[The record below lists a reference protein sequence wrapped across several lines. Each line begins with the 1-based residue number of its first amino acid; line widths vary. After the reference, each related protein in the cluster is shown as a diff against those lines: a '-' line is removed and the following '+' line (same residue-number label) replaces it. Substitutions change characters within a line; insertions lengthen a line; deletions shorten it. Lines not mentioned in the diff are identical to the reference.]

1 MGTAADGASP
11 DGADFVL
18 GIDFGGTK
26 VALATAAPD
35 GSVLRSAR
43 LATNAADGAQQVVER
58 SLDRARELV
67 AATRAATGGA
77 CVAVGAVSPGI
88 VEADRVLLAPNVP
101 GWGGL
106 SLPAALREGLS
117 VDRLELGND
126 VKAAALAEARWGS
139 LRGADPAL
147 LVLLGTGVAAGIVV
161 GGEVVTGAHGAAGEF
176 GYNLRGPQDVIAGD
190 GGPAPLEQAVG
201 GRGIGERGARLLGAP
216 MSAADVFQ
224 SADERARALIDEALD
239 ELAVHVA
246 NLAIAIDPARVGVG
260 GGLMGQ
266 AERVLGALERRLRS
280 AVPFPPELV
289 TAAFVHDG
297 PLRGALALA
306 LGAAR
311 PAAKEAVG

>member
-1 MGTAADGASP
+1 MGTTVDGASR
-11 DGADFVL
+11 DGTDFVL

-43 LATNAADGAQQVVER
+43 LATNAADGAPQVVQR
-58 SLDRARELV
+58 SLHRARELL
-67 AATRAATGGA
+67 AGTSAATGGS
-77 CVAVGAVSPGI
+77 CLAVGAVSPGI

-101 GWGGL
+101 GWDGL

-117 VDRLELGND
+117 IDRLELGND
-126 VKAAALAEARWGS
+126 VKAAALAEARWGR

-176 GYNLRGPQDVIAGD
+176 GYNLRGPQDEIASD
-190 GGPAPLEQAVG
+190 SRPAPLEEAVG
-201 GRGIGERGARLLGAP
+201 GRGIGERGGQLLGTR
-216 MSAADVFQ
+216 MSAEDVFA
-224 SADERARALIDEALD
+224 SADGRARALIDEALD

-246 NLAIAIDPARVGVG
+246 NLAIAIDPARVAVG
-260 GGLMGQ
+260 GGLMSQ
-266 AERVLGALERRLRS
+266 AERVLAALERRLGS

-289 TAAFVHDG
+289 SAAFVHDG
-297 PLRGALALA
+297 PLRGAIALA

-311 PAAKEAVG
+311 PAAREAVG